1 MIELKDVSKAY
12 HTRSGPAQVL
22 SGIDLTVAP
31 GDKLGIVGR
40 NGAGKSTL
48 FRIISGVE
56 LPTSGT
62 VERHMSVSWPLAFG
76 GAFQN
81 ALTGYDNL
89 RFICRIYN
97 ADYESAIDYVM
108 EFSELGRYMR
118 EPLRI
123 YSSGMRAR
131 LAFAISMV
139 VEFDCYL
146 IDEVTAVGDARFQA
160 KCQVELFEK
169 RADRS
174 LIIVSHDSY
183 YLQNHCDR
191 GAVLLDGKLQQFPSV
206 EEAIQFHEQ
215 LMAL

>member
-1 MIELKDVSKAY
+1 MIRLTGVRKSY
-12 HTRSGPAQVL
+12 HTRSGMHEVL
-22 SGIDLTVAP
+22 RGIDLTIAP
-31 GDKLGIVGR
+31 GEKLGIVGR

-62 VERHMSVSWPLAFG
+62 VERTMSVSWPLAFG

-81 ALTGYDNL
+81 GLTGYDNL
-89 RFICRIYN
+89 RFICRIYGT
-97 ADYESAIDYVM
+97 DYQRAVEYVA
-108 EFSELGRYMR
+108 EFSELGAYMR

-160 KCQVELFEK
+160 KCQSELFEK

-174 LIIVSHDSY
+174 LIIVSHDTH
-183 YLQNHCDR
+183 YLRHHCDR
-191 GAVLLDGKLQQFPSV
+191 GAVLLDGTLHQFPTAD
-206 EEAIQFHEQ
+206 EAITFHEQ
-215 LMAL
+215 LMAA